1 MERKV
6 QNFDFVLH
14 LYSSNPTEHA
24 CVLILQSKV
33 SWIEKTFHKRDC
45 VQIIPSSR
53 EPHRCL
59 PGCQICQQL
68 VRCCCGRL
76 IRQHAYYASG
86 ASPSG
91 AENIQESER
100 WTADRHTVKSSTDS
114 FGTINFQCGSH
125 GYKAKFVRL
134 SNDSKVED
142 ILQLMIKEWHMKK
155 PNLLISVHGGMQK
168 FELHPRFK
176 EAFGKGFVK
185 AAVSTGA
192 WIFTGG
198 TNNGVAAHIGDAIK
212 EYASRLTHNI
222 CIIGVAPWG
231 IIEGRQDLIGNNVMA
246 PYQTLLSPLSKLHV
260 LNNLHSHFLLVDDGT
275 VGRSG
280 GEMNLRRELESK
292 TSLQQFHATNDRRVP
307 MMALIL
313 EGGPKTILTVL
324 EYLQQSPPVPVVVC
338 DGTGRAADLL
348 AYVYKHTESSGLL
361 PDGMESNVIS
371 KIKKTFTLNKSEAVH
386 LFQTLMCCM
395 QMKELITVLHI
406 GPDIHQEIDVDLLK
420 ALLKGNNIS
429 PIDRLHLT
437 LVWDRVDI
445 AKNHI
450 FVRGQQWL
458 TEPLEQAMM
467 DALIMDRVAF
477 VKLLIENGVSMHK
490 FLTLPRLDKLYNVKS
505 DTNSDTLLQ
514 LIWEIKKSS
523 SRPAGGTS
531 THPANEKNLGRVV
544 TKNKTRHTHF
554 IQTAQPYKPKTSNTC
569 EVSQKTSRNDPLE
582 ADSRITRPFPYPFND
597 LLVWAVLTKRQKMAL
612 FFWQH
617 GEESMAKALVATKLY
632 RAMYQEARQSDI
644 IDDSSEKL
652 NKYSKEFGELA
663 VELLDQSFKQNELMA
678 MKLLTYELKNWSKST
693 CLKLAVSSRLRTFV
707 SHTCT
712 QMLLN
717 DMWMGRLNMRKNAW
731 YKVIS
736 GILFPPIIPLFD
748 YKSKTQ
754 MSHIPQS
761 QDDYKMTLDDKEE
774 ITCSVEGIALEAF
787 KETFSNGD
795 NEHSTGMRNEGKP
808 KRVPLARRFYA
819 FYHAPIVKFWFNA
832 LAYIAFL
839 MLYAFVV
846 LVKMENLPSVQEWI
860 VIMFIFTTGV
870 EKIRE
875 ILMSEAGKLTQ
886 KLRVWF
892 SSYLNINDTFAII
905 TFLVGFGLRFGE
917 RDIIHDNDDKE
928 DYIFIAGRLIYCLN
942 IIFWFVKLVHIL
954 SVNQDAGPY
963 VLIIGKMVSSM
974 FFIVV
979 IMAIILIA
987 YGIPRKAIL
996 YPHEMPS
1003 WSLAK
1008 DVLFHPYF
1016 MIYGE
1021 IYAYEIDV
1029 CANDT
1034 VVPFLCGTGT
1044 WITPFLQAVY
1054 LFVQYI
1060 IMVNLLIALF
1070 NCVYLKCKSMSDIMW
1085 KFQRYH
1091 LIMVHHSKPVL
1102 PPPFIVLS
1110 YVTSLFSCV
1119 CLRKQKNKAHW
1130 RKLYLTEEEQK
1141 TLHEFEEHC
1150 VGIYLIYK
1158 EDKNNSKPDERIR
1171 VTSERTEHISKEMD
1185 NVGEQVMFIKRSLQ
1199 SLDKHIGHLQD
1210 LSGLTFDSL
1219 KTLTAQKAL
1228 ENSRSLSAMSC
1239 DLSLSRYT
1247 SSDGLSAI
1255 WKRSNTDLAWG
1266 CPYTQPG
1273 LERNIHPRA
1282 SKSHRKSN
1290 IPDGDFVNSSMFQ
1303 RVDSVPDSQKEN
1315 HFEDKNVGLVN
1326 NHKSRTFNPT
1336 IQTHSKSE
1344 TRSQVCD
1351 MKSALS
1357 KNGLGQ
1363 IIHPCSDA
1371 NSSCKNT
1378 CGKDGYINCGF
1389 IDDTV
1394 NDHNSN
1400 EKIIMDCRSF
1410 PTSIGYLPHGVE
1422 SLPHSH
1428 DQDIIHKEKNR
1439 FTGFLHKLWPNS
1451 RHKHNMEKQ
1460 MSIETNSSEAEL
1472 YTQDETNLRRTQ
1484 SCTELTSFNESSPP
1498 DSPDQIQMNSTAT
1511 SHEDFFQTDSEAA
1524 LLKESLY
1531 SRYSSNHNKSPS
1543 QEQIWNGFGSQ
1554 FNTSKDTTSYY
1565 TAVERNNLY
1574 RLSKSIPFTPLPPK
1588 GELFTVY
1595 RLEESSPHIL
1605 NNSMASWSHQGFYA
1619 KFEFKGKE
1627 EMGGGLRRASK
1638 VACTWS
1644 EYDILKSGHFYIIK
1658 SFLPEVVNTW
1668 SRIYKEDTVL
1678 QLCLREIQQQRAAQ
1692 KLLFAFNQMKPKSIP
1707 YSPRFLEVFLMYCHS
1722 AGQWFTVEECITGR
1736 FRKYNNNTGNE
1747 NVPTNK
1753 LEKTMLAFSH
1763 WTYEYTRGEFLVL
1776 DLQGVGEN
1784 LTDPSVIKAWER
1796 RSQDMIFGPANLG
1809 DDAIKNFCSKH
1820 RCNTCC
1826 RNLKL
1831 TELKRTDYNPDEALI
1846 LKDSSLPRISP
1857 GCTEEE
1863 SPQQPIRV
1871 ML

>member
-1 MERKV
+1 MGECRNSNFIPDLRKLLAR
-6 QNFDFVLH
+6 DL
-14 LYSSNPTEHA
+14 LK
-24 CVLILQSKV
+24 LQY
-33 SWIEKTFHKRDC
+33 
-45 VQIIPSSR
+45 QR
-53 EPHRCL
+53 EPGYL
-59 PGCQICQQL
+59 
-68 VRCCCGRL
+68 
-76 IRQHAYYASG
+76 
-86 ASPSG
+86 
-91 AENIQESER
+91 QEEP
-100 WTADRHTVKSSTDS
+100 
-114 FGTINFQCGSH
+114 I
-125 GYKAKFVRL
+125 
-134 SNDSKVED
+134 
-142 ILQLMIKEWHMKK
+142 M
-155 PNLLISVHGGMQK
+155 
-168 FELHPRFK
+168 
-176 EAFGKGFVK
+176 
-185 AAVSTGA
+185 
-192 WIFTGG
+192 
-198 TNNGVAAHIGDAIK
+198 
-212 EYASRLTHNI
+212 
-222 CIIGVAPWG
+222 
-231 IIEGRQDLIGNNVMA
+231 VMA

-275 VGRSG
+275 AGRTG
-280 GEMNLRRELESK
+280 GEINLRRELENK
-292 TSLQQFHATNDRRVP
+292 TSLQQFNAKTGRHVP

-338 DGTGRAADLL
+338 EGTGRAADLL
-348 AYVYKHTESSGLL
+348 AYVHKHTESSGLL

-371 KIKKTFTLNKSEAVH
+371 IIKKTFTLNKNEALH

-429 PIDRLHLT
+429 PIDRLHLA
-437 LVWDRVDI
+437 LAWDRVDI

-458 TEPLEQAMM
+458 TEPLEQVMM
-467 DALIMDRVAF
+467 DALIMDRVEF
-477 VKLLIENGVSMHK
+477 VKLLIENGVSMQK
-490 FLTLPRLDKLYNVKS
+490 FLTIPRLDELYNVKP

-514 LIWEIKKSS
+514 LILEIKKGNVPGKYKITMMDVGLVIEYLMGGVFRSRYTKKNFKAMYKALSQSS
-523 SRPAGGTS
+523 IRSPAGGTS
-531 THPANEKNLGRVV
+531 KHPQNEKNLGKEV
-544 TKNKTRHTHF
+544 TKDKTRHTHF
-554 IQTAQPYKPKTSNTC
+554 IQTAQPYKAKTSGTHGD
-569 EVSQKTSRNDPLE
+569 SQKSSRNDALE
-582 ADSRITRPFPYPFND
+582 ADNQITRPFPYPFND

-632 RAMYQEARQSDI
+632 RGMYQEAQQSDI

-652 NKYSKEFGELA
+652 KKYSKEFGELA
-663 VELLDQSFKQNELMA
+663 VELLDQSFKQNDLMA

-736 GILFPPIIPLFD
+736 GIFFPPIIPLFD
-748 YKSKTQ
+748 YKTMAQ

-761 QDDYKMTLDDKEE
+761 QDDYKMNLDDKEE

-787 KETFSNGD
+787 KEKCPNGE
-795 NEHSTGMRNEGKP
+795 NEHSTGMKNEGKP
-808 KRVPLARRFYA
+808 KRVPIARRFYA
-819 FYHAPIVKFWFNA
+819 FYHAPIVKFW
-832 LAYIAFL
+832 LSTLVYMAFL

-846 LVKMENLPSVQEWI
+846 LVKMESLPSVQEWI
-860 VIMFIFTTGV
+860 VILSILTTGV

-875 ILMSEAGKLTQ
+875 IFMSEAGKLTQ

-892 SSYLNINDTFAII
+892 SSYLNINDAIAII
-905 TFLVGFGLRFGE
+905 TFLVGFGLRFGG
-917 RDIIHDNDDKE
+917 RDFMLDSDYHED

-942 IIFWFVKLVHIL
+942 TIFWFIRLLDIL
-954 SVNQDAGPY
+954 SVNQEAGPY
-963 VLIIGKMVSSM
+963 VLMVGKMVMSM
-974 FFIVV
+974 FYVVV
-979 IMAIILIA
+979 IMVIVLIT

-996 YPHEMPS
+996 YPHEDPS
-1003 WSLAK
+1003 WTLAK

-1021 IYAYEIDV
+1021 VFAYEIDV
-1029 CANDT
+1029 CGNDSA
-1034 VVPFLCGTGT
+1034 VPHLCGTGT
-1044 WITPFLQAVY
+1044 WITPFLEATY
-1054 LFVQYI
+1054 LLVNYV
-1060 IMVNLLIALF
+1060 IMVNLIIAVF
-1070 NCVYLKCKSMSDIMW
+1070 NHVYLQYKSMSNIIW
-1085 KFQRYH
+1085 KCQRYKF
-1091 LIMVHHSKPVL
+1091 IMAFHSKPVL
-1102 PPPFIVLS
+1102 PPPLIILS

-1119 CLRKQKNKAHW
+1119 FLRKQKNKTHGP
-1130 RKLYLTEEEQK
+1130 KLYLTEEEQK
-1141 TLHEFEEHC
+1141 KLHEFEEHC

-1158 EDKNNSKPDERIR
+1158 EDKNKNKPDERIK
-1171 VTSERTEHISKEMD
+1171 VTSETTDHISKEMD
-1185 NVGEQVMFIKRSLQ
+1185 NVGEQVMFIKRSLL

-1210 LSGLTFDSL
+1210 LSGLTFDTL

-1228 ENSRSLSAMSC
+1228 ETSRSLSAMSC
-1239 DLSLSRYT
+1239 DLSLSRYA

-1255 WKRSNTDLAWG
+1255 WKRSNTDQVWA
-1266 CPYTQPG
+1266 CPYTQHG
-1273 LERNIHPRA
+1273 LERNMHPRA
-1282 SKSHRKSN
+1282 SKSHRKTN
-1290 IPDGDFVNSSMFQ
+1290 IPDADFVNSSMFQ
-1303 RVDSVPDSQKEN
+1303 RADSVPDSQKEN
-1315 HFEDKNVGLVN
+1315 LFEEKDNFN
-1326 NHKSRTFNPT
+1326 NQKLFN
-1336 IQTHSKSE
+1336 QTLQAHAKSE
-1344 TRSQVCD
+1344 IRSQVCD
-1351 MKSALS
+1351 MKS
-1357 KNGLGQ
+1357 GLDQ
-1363 IIHPCSDA
+1363 IISPCSED
-1371 NSSCKNT
+1371 NPSCKCT
-1378 CGKDGYINCGF
+1378 CSKEGYVNCGF
-1389 IDDTV
+1389 IDDIA
-1394 NDHNSN
+1394 NGHNNN
-1400 EKIIMDCRSF
+1400 EKNIMDCESYSTPR
-1410 PTSIGYLPHGVE
+1410 GDLWHGVK
-1422 SLPHSH
+1422 SLPHMN
-1428 DQDIIHKEKNR
+1428 DQDITQKKKDR
-1439 FTGFLHKLWPNS
+1439 FTGFFQKLWHGS
-1451 RHKHNMEKQ
+1451 RHKHSLEKQ
-1460 MSIETNSSEAEL
+1460 MSVDTNSSEAEANIFNACLHNL
-1472 YTQDETNLRRTQ
+1472 YNEDETNLRRTQ
-1484 SCTELTSFNESSPP
+1484 SCTELTSFNGSPAP
-1498 DSPDQIQMNSTAT
+1498 DSPNQIQMNSRAT
-1511 SHEDFFQTDSEAA
+1511 SPEDYYQTDSEAA

-1531 SRYSSNHNKSPS
+1531 SRYSLNHNKSPS
-1543 QEQIWNGFGSQ
+1543 QERIWNGFGSQ

-1574 RLSKSIPFTPLPPK
+1574 RLSQSIPFTPLPPK

-1595 RLEESSPHIL
+1595 RLEESSPQIM
-1605 NNSMASWSHQGFYA
+1605 NNSMSSWSHHGFYA

-1644 EYDILKSGHFYIIK
+1644 ENYILKSGHFYIIK

-1668 SRIYKEDTVL
+1668 SSIYKEDTVL

-1722 AGQWFTVEECITGR
+1722 AGQWFTVEECMTGR

-1784 LTDPSVIKAWER
+1784 LTDPSVIKAWGR

-1809 DDAIKNFCSKH
+1809 EDAIKNFCSKH
-1820 RCNTCC
+1820 QCNTCC

-1831 TELKRTDYNPDEALI
+1831 TELKRTDYTPDEALI
-1846 LKDSSLPRISP
+1846 LNSSLQRISP
-1857 GCTEEE
+1857 TCSEEE